1 MSKQNQSSNKKKNA
15 KTKKFHIGKWIVPF
29 VILSIFIFTGLA
41 MYVQIVSGIELSPT
55 LIGCFF
61 GFCTG
66 ELWML
71 ASIKKKKIVNAPQ
84 FEDDPLTPQNEAEVY
99 AEIYQQGYEDAMAQ
113 LRTKFFN
120 DDGGNGQG

>member
-1 MSKQNQSSNKKKNA
+1 MANKKADKE
-15 KTKKFHIGKWIVPF
+15 FHIGRIIVPF
-29 VILSIFIFTGLA
+29 VIVSIFLFTGLA

-71 ASIKKKKIVNAPQ
+71 ASIKKKKIVHMPK
-84 FEDDPLTPQNEAEVY
+84 FEDDPATPQDESEIY
-99 AEIYQQGYEDAMAQ
+99 AEIYQQGYEAAMAE
-113 LRTKFFN
+113 LEN
-120 DDGGNGQG
+120 NGDGDVE

>member
-1 MSKQNQSSNKKKNA
+1 MAKQNQSSNKKKKA

>member
-1 MSKQNQSSNKKKNA
+1 MASKKADKE
-15 KTKKFHIGKWIVPF
+15 FHIGRIIVPF
-29 VILSIFIFTGLA
+29 VIVSIFLFTGLA

-71 ASIKKKKIVNAPQ
+71 ASIKKKKIVNAPK
-84 FEDDPLTPQNEAEVY
+84 FEDDPNTVQNEAEIY
-99 AEIYQQGYEDAMAQ
+99 AEIYQQGYEAAMAE
-113 LRTKFFN
+113 LEN
-120 DDGGNGQG
+120 NGEGDVE

>member
-1 MSKQNQSSNKKKNA
+1 MAKQNQSSNKKKKA

-84 FEDDPLTPQNEAEVY
+84 FEDDPLTPQNEAEIY

-120 DDGGNGQG
+120 NDGGNDQG

>member
-1 MSKQNQSSNKKKNA
+1 MANKKADKE
-15 KTKKFHIGKWIVPF
+15 FHIGRIIVPF
-29 VILSIFIFTGLA
+29 VIASIFLFTALA

-71 ASIKKKKIVNAPQ
+71 ASIKKKKIVNAPK
-84 FEDDPLTPQNEAEVY
+84 FEDDPNTVQNEAEIY
-99 AEIYQQGYEDAMAQ
+99 AEIYQQGYDDAMAQ
-113 LRTKFFN
+113 LN
-120 DDGGNGQG
+120 NNNNGGEEEC